1 MEADRRSV
9 VGNGR
14 WQQAQGRGGATRR
27 VCRASCAA
35 WRGGSVDATR
45 DTRPPLACQPHVA
58 LLQVQEQLTADAAPA
73 APPLAP
79 GDELASICGA
89 ISHGNKASSFQYG
102 QLFTPNNNWE
112 AKAVRRDSYTETY
125 LSRSGSGAA
134 AASAS
139 ASAAGTAARGMECG
153 VAAGGYAP
161 ARPPHPAHPALSP
174 TERSPA
180 KSGLHVNFSD
190 KGEVK
195 ERREKFLTAKYGSH
209 QMALIR
215 KRLAVEM
222 WLYDEL
228 QKLYEAPK
236 DAVGGAA
243 AAAAS
248 QEVEVDIDELLDM
261 DDEQRRRAH
270 LATLLADA
278 KKPQK
283 DVHKFINE
291 LLEKAKTL

>member
-1 MEADRRSV
+1 
-9 VGNGR
+9 
-14 WQQAQGRGGATRR
+14 
-27 VCRASCAA
+27 
-35 WRGGSVDATR
+35 
-45 DTRPPLACQPHVA
+45 
-58 LLQVQEQLTADAAPA
+58 
-73 APPLAP
+73 
-79 GDELASICGA
+79 
-89 ISHGNKASSFQYG
+89 
-102 QLFTPNNNWE
+102 
-112 AKAVRRDSYTETY
+112 
-125 LSRSGSGAA
+125 
-134 AASAS
+134 
-139 ASAAGTAARGMECG
+139 MECG
-153 VAAGGYAP
+153 VAAGGFPPAAGAHPPRVPPAP
-161 ARPPHPAHPALSP
+161 PAHPALSP

-195 ERREKFLTAKYGSH
+195 ERREKFLTAKYGTH

-228 QKLYEAPK
+228 QKLYDIPK
-236 DAVGGAA
+236 DSGACA
-243 AAAAS
+243 SS

-261 DDEQRRRAH
+261 DTDEMRRRH
-270 LATLLADA
+270 LTTLLADA

>member
-1 MEADRRSV
+1 
-9 VGNGR
+9 
-14 WQQAQGRGGATRR
+14 
-27 VCRASCAA
+27 
-35 WRGGSVDATR
+35 
-45 DTRPPLACQPHVA
+45 
-58 LLQVQEQLTADAAPA
+58 
-73 APPLAP
+73 
-79 GDELASICGA
+79 
-89 ISHGNKASSFQYG
+89 
-102 QLFTPNNNWE
+102 
-112 AKAVRRDSYTETY
+112 
-125 LSRSGSGAA
+125 
-134 AASAS
+134 
-139 ASAAGTAARGMECG
+139 MECG
-153 VAAGGYAP
+153 VAAGGFTAAAGAHPPRVPP
-161 ARPPHPAHPALSP
+161 APAHPALSP

-195 ERREKFLTAKYGSH
+195 ERREKFLTAKYGTH

-228 QKLYEAPK
+228 QKLYDIPE
-236 DAVGGAA
+236 GAA
-243 AAAAS
+243 CASS

-261 DDEQRRRAH
+261 DTDELRRRH
-270 LATLLADA
+270 LNTLLADA

>member
-1 MEADRRSV
+1 MLSAAAAE
-9 VGNGR
+9 
-14 WQQAQGRGGATRR
+14 
-27 VCRASCAA
+27 CAA
-35 WRGGSVDATR
+35 TDPSGALTDHQITR
-45 DTRPPLACQPHVA
+45 
-58 LLQVQEQLTADAAPA
+58 
-73 APPLAP
+73 
-79 GDELASICGA
+79 
-89 ISHGNKASSFQYG
+89 
-102 QLFTPNNNWE
+102 
-112 AKAVRRDSYTETY
+112 
-125 LSRSGSGAA
+125 GSGAGA
-134 AASAS
+134 AAC
-139 ASAAGTAARGMECG
+139 GMECG
-153 VAAGGYAP
+153 VAASGFPAP
-161 ARPPHPAHPALSP
+161 APRAHPALSP

-180 KSGLHVNFSD
+180 KAGLHVNFSD

-228 QKLYEAPK
+228 QKLYEIPK
-236 DAVGGAA
+236 ESSGAA
-243 AAAAS
+243 GA

-261 DDEQRRRAH
+261 DTDDSRRRH

-291 LLEKAKTL
+291 LLDKAKTL